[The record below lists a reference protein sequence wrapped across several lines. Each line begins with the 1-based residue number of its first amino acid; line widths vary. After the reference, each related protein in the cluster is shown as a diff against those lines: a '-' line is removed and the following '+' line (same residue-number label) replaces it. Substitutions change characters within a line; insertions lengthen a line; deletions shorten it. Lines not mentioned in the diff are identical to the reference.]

1 MLEDKNLMKNLKK
14 YRDKLA
20 KALDLN
26 SRLTSRLMTE
36 KSRSNIISNTQRSIL
51 TKEDHSNTESMNV
64 ISTIKSPSVKQDRK
78 AKGVMK

>member
-1 MLEDKNLMKNLKK
+1 MMKKLKK

-36 KSRSNIISNTQRSIL
+36 KSRSNLISNTQRSIL
-51 TKEDHSNTESMNV
+51 TKEDHNESMNV
-64 ISTIKSPSVKQDRK
+64 LSTIKSQSLRQDK
-78 AKGVMK
+78 KVKGV